1 MKNKFEDFK
10 NKKVLIW
17 GLGLHNGGLGA
28 TKFFHKIGA
37 KVTVTDLRSELIL
50 KPTLVKLKNYSNIKY
65 VLGKHDEKD
74 FLNADLVIVN
84 PAITPNN
91 KFLKLLKKN
100 KINYIT
106 DMGFFLKHSKSFIL
120 GITGTKGKST
130 ITQLSYNLLN
140 EAVKNKQIKDF
151 KKVVL
156 GGNIRRSILDFLST
170 DNEKT
175 ISVIELSSFQLE
187 HCKNVKKSP
196 NIAILTNLS
205 PEHINWHGTYDN
217 YIKSKSYVY
226 KFQTK
231 DDYLIVDN
239 RIDLKDNKPQSKI
252 IKAKSDPLA
261 MLKEVAKIFNLKTE
275 LAQKTFN
282 EFKGLPGRLETLGT
296 VNGITFINDT
306 FSTHPLSIVH
316 ALNKVKDPV
325 LIMGGV
331 DKQFDL
337 TEITKTLMNKK
348 TRVVFLPGTFTDNL
362 QKLLKPSYL
371 NKYTINSEN
380 MEDAFKKSLTLCK
393 KNDILLLSPG
403 AASFNLF
410 LNEVDRGEH
419 YIKCFKKYKKQHGKH
434 RN

>member
-1 MKNKFEDFK
+1 MENKFNEFK

-28 TKFFHKIGA
+28 TKFFHKIGS

-50 KPTLVKLKNYSNIKY
+50 KPTLTKLKKYSGIKY
-65 VLGKHDEKD
+65 VLGKHNEKD

-100 KINYIT
+100 KIEYIT
-106 DMGFFLKHSKSFIL
+106 DMGFFLKYNQSFIV
-120 GITGTKGKST
+120 GVTGTKGKST
-130 ITQLSYNLLN
+130 ITQLSYNLLK
-140 EAVKNKQIKDF
+140 EAVKNKQIKGYN
-151 KKVVL
+151 KVVL
-156 GGNIRRSILDFLST
+156 GGNIRKSILDFLST
-170 DNEKT
+170 NNEKT

-187 HCKNVKKSP
+187 YIKHIKKSP
-196 NIAILTNLS
+196 NLAIFTNLS

-217 YIKSKSYVY
+217 YIKSKSYIY
-226 KFQTK
+226 KFQK
-231 DDYLIVDN
+231 KEDYLIIDN
-239 RIDLKDNKPQSKI
+239 RIDLKENKPKSKI
-252 IKAKSDPLA
+252 IKTKSDPLS
-261 MLKEVAKIFNLKTE
+261 MLKEVAKIFNLKTDF
-275 LAQKTFN
+275 AQKIFN
-282 EFKGLPGRLETLGT
+282 EFPGLPGRLEELGT
-296 VNGITFINDT
+296 INGITFINDT
-306 FSTHPLSIVH
+306 FSTHPLATAH
-316 ALNKVKDPV
+316 ALNKIKDPV

-331 DKQFDL
+331 DKQFNL

-371 NKYTINSEN
+371 NKYTVNSEN
-380 MEDAFKKSLTLCK
+380 MEDAFKKALLLCK
-393 KNDILLLSPG
+393 KNDILILSPG
-403 AASFNLF
+403 GASFNLF

-419 YIKCFKKYKKQHGKH
+419 YIKCFKKYKKQHGKY